1 MSNKITILI
10 FSLILNPL
18 VFGNPNAVDCNIE
31 KTIKGSRPT
40 PTDSEAINTGQS
52 LINSKFKG
60 MLTKERCDIFE
71 QSLNNIKSGL
81 HLLPSEALF
90 DSLAYFHKQKG
101 KSPLSKHGEKLL
113 LKSKEAVSIAL
124 QCKKQKRT
132 KGKIKWKRGD
142 GKRITKTCSRYIKGL
157 GFHQNLIRDHEST
170 INNPYISIGNFDV
183 NSDMERFFIID
194 SSTGEVNVSTKV
206 AHGRGS
212 KSGKNRNLKLTK
224 CKTRSGDTKD
234 QTRPGFYKVTSR
246 ALKQAKVQ
254 KAKYAGSYLTKSWPI
269 ACQDGAYNPKARRSK
284 RCGDGNPTKIFNA
297 LRIVGLQ
304 DSNSDAY
311 ESGVVMHGASYVPP
325 SPEGWGVAGAS
336 QGCPAFS
343 YKDFE
348 KIGQGLTAR
357 QGDKT
362 SLYYSY
368 APICG
373 GVKRDPGK
381 RVERIAKFKKGLADD
396 HKAISKGLKKL
407 LSSKYLK
414 SFNVKLKESGK
425 FYEHF
430 SAINPKF
437 AKAWGNKLK
446 RKPLSTLE
454 YLLELERFIESKE
467 NKSPAEIV
475 ALDFIQ
481 IRLSPSK
488 EKEKNDESPYINEY
502 ISACNRLN

>member
-1 MSNKITILI
+1 MCNKITILI
-10 FSLILNPL
+10 LSFLISSLASGSPESP
-18 VFGNPNAVDCNIE
+18 GCNIE
-31 KTIKGSRPT
+31 KTVKT
-40 PTDSEAINTGQS
+40 PTSSEALSTGLS
-52 LINSKFKG
+52 LLNSKFKG
-60 MLTKERCDIFE
+60 MLTKERCDIF
-71 QSLNNIKSGL
+71 QRSLDNVKNGL

-90 DSLAYFHKQKG
+90 DSMAYFHKHKG
-101 KSPLSKHGEKLL
+101 KSPLSKHGKDLL
-113 LKSKEAVSIAL
+113 EKSKEAVSIAY
-124 QCKKQKRT
+124 QCKKRKKK
-132 KGKIKWKRGD
+132 KGSIKWTRGD
-142 GKRITKTCSRYIKGL
+142 GKKVSKSCSHYIKGL
-157 GFHQNLIRDHEST
+157 GFHQNLIRDHESK
-170 INNPYISIGNFDV
+170 INNPFISIGNFDI
-183 NSDMERFFIID
+183 NSDLKRFFIID
-194 SSTGEVNVSTKV
+194 SRTGEVNVSTKV
-206 AHGRGS
+206 AHGRGF

-246 ALKQAKVQ
+246 VLKQAKVR

-269 ACQDGAYNPKARRSK
+269 ACHDGVYNPKARRSK
-284 RCGDGNPTKIFNA
+284 KCGKGKPSKFFNA

-311 ESGVVMHGASYVPP
+311 ESGVIMHGASYVPP
-325 SPEGWGVAGAS
+325 SPEGWGVSGAS

-348 KIGQGLTAR
+348 KIGQGLTAS
-357 QGDKT
+357 DSAKT

-381 RVERIAKFKKGLADD
+381 RVKRIAKFKKGLADD
-396 HKAISKGLKKL
+396 HKTISKGLKKL
-407 LSSKYLK
+407 LSSTYLK
-414 SFNVKLKESGK
+414 SFNKQLKESGK

-437 AKAWGNKLK
+437 AKAWGKKLK

-467 NKSPAEIV
+467 SKSPAEIV

-488 EKEKNDESPYINEY
+488 LKDKNDESLYINEY
-502 ISACNRLN
+502 ISACKRLN